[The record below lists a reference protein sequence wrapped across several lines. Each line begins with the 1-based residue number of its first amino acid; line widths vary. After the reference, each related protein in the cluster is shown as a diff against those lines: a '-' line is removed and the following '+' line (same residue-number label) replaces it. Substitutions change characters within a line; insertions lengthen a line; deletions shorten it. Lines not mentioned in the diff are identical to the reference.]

1 MFVHGKEVDITNW
14 KFNMQKRFSTYF
26 RHKWPILWF
35 KISRLHIRS
44 LEHSLCLLM
53 WAQVTLNWKTRK
65 SLKMNTSNVLKWHHQ
80 YFLYSLLDTLTPWH
94 QCLSFHCINMI
105 LWPKSLWTVEC
116 NYLLI
121 CICISVFRSNK
132 NKNKFLKIIYFLS
145 LQTVLKNS

>member
-1 MFVHGKEVDITNW
+1 MFVHCKEVDITNW

-65 SLKMNTSNVLKWHHQ
+65 SLKMNTSNVLNWHHQ

-94 QCLSFHCINMI
+94 QCLSFHCINML
-105 LWPKSLWTVEC
+105 LWPKNFWTVEC
-116 NYLLI
+116 IYLLI